1 MKKRLLA
8 MMMAIVMV
16 MTLLP
21 TSALAVGGDANAP
34 KTSVSVAPDS
44 PVQITKAVSAENGA
58 YKLTLDAYATGTV
71 STTDPTPS
79 DIVLVLDVSGSMA
92 DKLSD
97 KDRQTKLEALTSA
110 VNSFIDETAAQNAKI
125 TDDAKKNRIS
135 IVKFAG
141 DKSDNVGNDTYE
153 TGFIFTQT
161 NNYSQIVKGLTTVDP
176 AGQNSLQAEVNKLTA
191 AGATSADYGMELAQT
206 ALQGSAADR
215 HKVVVFFTDGEP
227 NHDNGFNVKVAAA
240 AINSAKTLKTD
251 GAKIYT
257 IGVMKGADPND
268 TNSNI
273 NKYMNA
279 VSSNY
284 PNASATV
291 TEYVFRPDEI
301 NITLGDSAEG
311 SYYKAASDASEL
323 THIFDEIST
332 EITSGVEADDT
343 SVLTDTISEYFVP
356 SGITAAADGKV
367 SGGVKVFKVEASG
380 TDAAPEWG
388 TPVDITGQVA
398 VTLKGKTIEVTGF
411 DYSDKGNLVVNK
423 NGNWQG
429 YKLQL
434 EFNIAADTACTT
446 WQSGTHYYP
455 TNVAGANNAENA
467 GLAYGEN
474 GKTELTESPEVAV
487 TAYSV
492 TYNGNGND
500 GGNAVT
506 DAKAYIPG
514 ATVTVQKNTFTKT
527 GYQFTAWNTQ
537 ANGEGTAY
545 TETFTMA
552 KENVDLY
559 AQWTKDESATK
570 KASYSVEYYK
580 DENKDDTQT
589 VQQDIW
595 VGDNILTVNKE
606 AINTTDKYAGYVFD
620 KTDPETIPDTIAD
633 KGVIKVYY
641 AKDENGDQIPDKYQA
656 LVKFESADATKGTVA
671 GTGAVQVFT
680 FKNAEGEYLTSGNV
694 TPSLANVTTT
704 PADGFAFDIWTKD
717 GEQADPSQ
725 LIPNVNGGTTII
737 FKANWKSN
745 VVTITFDA
753 NGGAWAADVANYT
766 MDADNKT
773 ASKTYKPSDKVEK
786 IATDPTNGTKKFVG
800 WGITADA
807 TEPLSLWVLGPKAAK
822 LKELT
827 KGTGI
832 LYAIWEDAAQPT
844 EKLNYTTCQHYIDE
858 KGNEVGTV
866 DVGGVDL
873 LALQGT
879 KISKLIQH
887 LEKDQNYFGQ
897 KYLYDR
903 TKTTVNDAEYKA
915 ETMTLNTNGTAIDLY
930 YYLDEWNDE
939 NDKVTGGDGTPDKY
953 QALVKFES
961 ADATKGTVTGEG
973 AVQVFTF
980 KDNATK
986 GDVTPALTN
995 VELQPKDGFVFD
1007 YWTKDNGTEPV
1018 DLATTIKD
1026 VPGGTTITF
1035 KANWKSNVVTITF
1048 DANGGAWAAD
1058 VAGYTMNADKTTA
1071 SKKFNLSDTVEKITP
1086 DPVQDGKKFSGWGVK
1101 LDENGK
1107 PSDKIVAYPLLETS
1121 ATAAAHKRI
1130 FDEKPIIFYAMWE
1143 DAAQP
1148 TEKLNYTI
1156 HQHYIGSNG
1165 KQDAQFNDELP
1176 KTASA
1181 GTKIS
1186 DLIPAEL
1193 QKNRKYYYQTYIYLS
1208 SETKI
1213 VNDNVA
1219 TPVADDTVLNKDN
1232 TQIHLYYYLDA
1243 WNDENNTL
1251 TGGDNIPDKYQ
1262 AVVTYKVVGGTWK
1275 DKTTDDQVQVFTL
1288 KTKNEE
1294 TGVWEDVTPAP
1305 VLGDTIPTGMIS
1317 SYSRTASQ
1325 SWDKDITKDTK
1336 VTESVTY
1343 TYTFTK
1349 GSSGGGGG
1357 SSSTH
1362 YYISLK
1368 KVDAQDGEALSGA
1381 KFGLYLD
1388 GKQIATAT
1396 SDRNGIVRFSMGSS
1410 NYRSLT
1416 DKSNLYCQELT
1427 APEGYKLSN
1436 EKIAVSKKDVSTS
1449 SSMSDKNAK
1458 TVKNSRSK
1466 TPSMLNGKDHFAY
1479 IVGYPDKTVHPQ
1491 SSITRAEVATIF
1503 FRLLTEETRTA
1514 NATKTNNYADVSSDK
1529 WYNQAVSTLS
1539 AMGIIKGDSRGNFN
1553 PNAPITRAEF
1563 AAIAAR
1569 FDKTEDVA
1577 VASFGDVATHWA
1589 KPEISVAA
1597 NNGWINGYTDG
1608 TFHPDSRITRAEA
1621 MAMINRV
1628 LQRLP
1633 ESKADLLDGMIQWSD
1648 NADTSKWYYLAVQEA
1663 TNSHYYELKAN
1674 QHEKWTK
1681 LRENRDWT
1689 ELEK

>member
-1 MKKRLLA
+1 

-21 TSALAVGGDANAP
+21 TSALAAGGDANAP

-92 DKLSD
+92 DKLSNT
-97 KDRQTKLEALTSA
+97 DRQTKLDALKNA
-110 VNSFIDETAAQNAKI
+110 VNSFIDETADQNAKI
-125 TDDAKKNRIS
+125 TDTAKKNRIS

-191 AGATSADYGMELAQT
+191 AGATSADYGMALAQT
-206 ALQGSAADR
+206 ALQDSTDR
-215 HKVVVFFTDGEP
+215 NKVVVFFTDGEP
-227 NHDNGFNVKVAAA
+227 NHDNGFDVKVAAT

-257 IGVMKGADPND
+257 IGVMEGADPD
-268 TNSNI
+268 DLNSNI
-273 NKYMNA
+273 DKYMNA

-291 TEYVFRPDEI
+291 TENWFTPDEI
-301 NITLGDSAEG
+301 NITLGDRAVG
-311 SYYKAASDASEL
+311 SYYKAASNADEL
-323 THIFDEIST
+323 TNIFGEIST

-367 SGGVKVFKVEASG
+367 NSGVKVFKVAASG
-380 TDAAPEWG
+380 TDATPAWG
-388 TPVDITGQVA
+388 TPEDITSKVT
-398 VTLKGKTIEVTGF
+398 VTLTGKTIEVTGF
-411 DYSDKGNLVVNK
+411 DYSDKDNLVVKK
-423 NGNWQG
+423 NGTWQG
-429 YKLQL
+429 HKLQL
-434 EFNIAADTACTT
+434 EFNVAADTACTT
-446 WQSGTHYYP
+446 WQRGTYNYP
-455 TNVAGANNAENA
+455 TNVAEAKNAKNA

-500 GGNAVT
+500 GGTVT

-514 ATVTVQKNTFTKT
+514 ATVTVQKNTFTKK
-527 GYQFTAWNTQ
+527 GYQFTEWQ
-537 ANGEGTAY
+537 APEGVTVTDNKFTMPAKNV
-545 TETFTMA
+545 TFT
-552 KENVDLY
+552 
-559 AQWTKDESATK
+559 AQWT
-570 KASYSVEYYK
+570 
-580 DENKDDTQT
+580 
-589 VQQDIW
+589 
-595 VGDNILTVNKE
+595 
-606 AINTTDKYAGYVFD
+606 
-620 KTDPETIPDTIAD
+620 
-633 KGVIKVYY
+633 
-641 AKDENGDQIPDKYQA
+641 
-656 LVKFESADATKGTVA
+656 
-671 GTGAVQVFT
+671 
-680 FKNAEGEYLTSGNV
+680 
-694 TPSLANVTTT
+694 ANDV
-704 PADGFAFDIWTKD
+704 
-717 GEQADPSQ
+717 
-725 LIPNVNGGTTII
+725 TII
-737 FKANWKSN
+737 
-745 VVTITFDA
+745 FDA
-753 NGGAWAADVANYT
+753 NGGAWAADVAGYT
-766 MDADNKT
+766 MNADKT
-773 ASKTYKPSDKVEK
+773 KASKTYKPSNVVTK
-786 IATDPTNGTKKFVG
+786 IPTDPVQAGKTFNGWYIMVSGKKEPVVWTSFIKAQLIHQHGGV
-800 WGITADA
+800 IYADW
-807 TEPLSLWVLGPKAAK
+807 TGAAPAGQC
-822 LKELT
+822 T
-827 KGTGI
+827 
-832 LYAIWEDAAQPT
+832 
-844 EKLNYTTCQHYIDE
+844 YTTRQHYINE
-858 KGNEVGTV
+858 KGVEELAVNITV
-866 DVGGVDL
+866 QS
-873 LALQGT
+873 AEKGT
-879 KISKLIQH
+879 KIFDLIKH
-887 LEKDQNYFGQ
+887 LENNQTYYGQNYF
-897 KYLYDR
+897 YDR

-1018 DLATTIKD
+1018 DPATTIKD

-1048 DANGGAWAAD
+1048 DANGGAWAAAVD
-1058 VAGYTMNADKTTA
+1058 GYKMGAENKTA
-1071 SKKFNLSDTVEKITP
+1071 SKKFKLSDTVEKITP
-1086 DPVQDGKKFSGWGVK
+1086 YPANGTKKFVGWGISADATEPLSLWVLSPKAAK
-1101 LDENGK
+1101 LKELTKGTG
-1107 PSDKIVAYPLLETS
+1107 IL
-1121 ATAAAHKRI
+1121 
-1130 FDEKPIIFYAMWE
+1130 YAIWE

-1275 DKTTDDQVQVFTL
+1275 DGKTDDQVQVFTL
-1288 KTKNEE
+1288 KTKNKE

-1305 VLGDTIPTGMIS
+1305 TLGNTIPTGMIS

-1449 SSMSDKNAK
+1449 SSTSDKNAK

-1466 TPSMLNGKDHFAY
+1466 TPSMLNGEDHFAY

-1514 NATKTNNYADVSSDK
+1514 NATKTNKYADVSSDN

-1577 VASFGDVATHWA
+1577 AASFGDVAMHWA

-1608 TFHPDSRITRAEA
+1608 TFHPDSKITRAEA

-1689 ELEK
+1689 QLEK

>member
-753 NGGAWAADVANYT
+753 NGGAWAADVA
-766 MDADNKT
+766 
-773 ASKTYKPSDKVEK
+773 
-786 IATDPTNGTKKFVG
+786 
-800 WGITADA
+800 
-807 TEPLSLWVLGPKAAK
+807 
-822 LKELT
+822 
-827 KGTGI
+827 
-832 LYAIWEDAAQPT
+832 
-844 EKLNYTTCQHYIDE
+844 
-858 KGNEVGTV
+858 
-866 DVGGVDL
+866 
-873 LALQGT
+873 
-879 KISKLIQH
+879 
-887 LEKDQNYFGQ
+887 
-897 KYLYDR
+897 
-903 TKTTVNDAEYKA
+903 
-915 ETMTLNTNGTAIDLY
+915 
-930 YYLDEWNDE
+930 
-939 NDKVTGGDGTPDKY
+939 
-953 QALVKFES
+953 
-961 ADATKGTVTGEG
+961 
-973 AVQVFTF
+973 
-980 KDNATK
+980 
-986 GDVTPALTN
+986 
-995 VELQPKDGFVFD
+995 
-1007 YWTKDNGTEPV
+1007 
-1018 DLATTIKD
+1018 
-1026 VPGGTTITF
+1026 
-1035 KANWKSNVVTITF
+1035 
-1048 DANGGAWAAD
+1048 
-1058 VAGYTMNADKTTA
+1058 GYTMNADKTTA

>member
-641 AKDENGDQIPDKYQA
+641 AKDENGDQI
-656 LVKFESADATKGTVA
+656 
-671 GTGAVQVFT
+671 
-680 FKNAEGEYLTSGNV
+680 
-694 TPSLANVTTT
+694 
-704 PADGFAFDIWTKD
+704 
-717 GEQADPSQ
+717 
-725 LIPNVNGGTTII
+725 
-737 FKANWKSN
+737 
-745 VVTITFDA
+745 
-753 NGGAWAADVANYT
+753 
-766 MDADNKT
+766 
-773 ASKTYKPSDKVEK
+773 
-786 IATDPTNGTKKFVG
+786 
-800 WGITADA
+800 
-807 TEPLSLWVLGPKAAK
+807 
-822 LKELT
+822 
-827 KGTGI
+827 
-832 LYAIWEDAAQPT
+832 
-844 EKLNYTTCQHYIDE
+844 
-858 KGNEVGTV
+858 
-866 DVGGVDL
+866 
-873 LALQGT
+873 
-879 KISKLIQH
+879 
-887 LEKDQNYFGQ
+887 
-897 KYLYDR
+897 
-903 TKTTVNDAEYKA
+903 
-915 ETMTLNTNGTAIDLY
+915 
-930 YYLDEWNDE
+930 
-939 NDKVTGGDGTPDKY
+939 PDKY

>member
-1 MKKRLLA
+1 M
-8 MMMAIVMV
+8 
-16 MTLLP
+16 
-21 TSALAVGGDANAP
+21 
-34 KTSVSVAPDS
+34 
-44 PVQITKAVSAENGA
+44 
-58 YKLTLDAYATGTV
+58 
-71 STTDPTPS
+71 
-79 DIVLVLDVSGSMA
+79 
-92 DKLSD
+92 
-97 KDRQTKLEALTSA
+97 
-110 VNSFIDETAAQNAKI
+110 
-125 TDDAKKNRIS
+125 
-135 IVKFAG
+135 
-141 DKSDNVGNDTYE
+141 
-153 TGFIFTQT
+153 
-161 NNYSQIVKGLTTVDP
+161 
-176 AGQNSLQAEVNKLTA
+176 
-191 AGATSADYGMELAQT
+191 
-206 ALQGSAADR
+206 
-215 HKVVVFFTDGEP
+215 
-227 NHDNGFNVKVAAA
+227 
-240 AINSAKTLKTD
+240 
-251 GAKIYT
+251 
-257 IGVMKGADPND
+257 
-268 TNSNI
+268 
-273 NKYMNA
+273 
-279 VSSNY
+279 
-284 PNASATV
+284 
-291 TEYVFRPDEI
+291 
-301 NITLGDSAEG
+301 
-311 SYYKAASDASEL
+311 
-323 THIFDEIST
+323 
-332 EITSGVEADDT
+332 
-343 SVLTDTISEYFVP
+343 
-356 SGITAAADGKV
+356 
-367 SGGVKVFKVEASG
+367 
-380 TDAAPEWG
+380 
-388 TPVDITGQVA
+388 
-398 VTLKGKTIEVTGF
+398 
-411 DYSDKGNLVVNK
+411 
-423 NGNWQG
+423 
-429 YKLQL
+429 
-434 EFNIAADTACTT
+434 
-446 WQSGTHYYP
+446 
-455 TNVAGANNAENA
+455 
-467 GLAYGEN
+467 
-474 GKTELTESPEVAV
+474 
-487 TAYSV
+487 
-492 TYNGNGND
+492 
-500 GGNAVT
+500 
-506 DAKAYIPG
+506 
-514 ATVTVQKNTFTKT
+514 
-527 GYQFTAWNTQ
+527 
-537 ANGEGTAY
+537 
-545 TETFTMA
+545 
-552 KENVDLY
+552 
-559 AQWTKDESATK
+559 
-570 KASYSVEYYK
+570 
-580 DENKDDTQT
+580 
-589 VQQDIW
+589 
-595 VGDNILTVNKE
+595 
-606 AINTTDKYAGYVFD
+606 
-620 KTDPETIPDTIAD
+620 
-633 KGVIKVYY
+633 
-641 AKDENGDQIPDKYQA
+641 
-656 LVKFESADATKGTVA
+656 
-671 GTGAVQVFT
+671 
-680 FKNAEGEYLTSGNV
+680 
-694 TPSLANVTTT
+694 
-704 PADGFAFDIWTKD
+704 
-717 GEQADPSQ
+717 
-725 LIPNVNGGTTII
+725 
-737 FKANWKSN
+737 
-745 VVTITFDA
+745 
-753 NGGAWAADVANYT
+753 
-766 MDADNKT
+766 
-773 ASKTYKPSDKVEK
+773 
-786 IATDPTNGTKKFVG
+786 
-800 WGITADA
+800 
-807 TEPLSLWVLGPKAAK
+807 
-822 LKELT
+822 
-827 KGTGI
+827 
-832 LYAIWEDAAQPT
+832 
-844 EKLNYTTCQHYIDE
+844 
-858 KGNEVGTV
+858 
-866 DVGGVDL
+866 
-873 LALQGT
+873 
-879 KISKLIQH
+879 
-887 LEKDQNYFGQ
+887 
-897 KYLYDR
+897 
-903 TKTTVNDAEYKA
+903 
-915 ETMTLNTNGTAIDLY
+915 
-930 YYLDEWNDE
+930 
-939 NDKVTGGDGTPDKY
+939 
-953 QALVKFES
+953 KFES

-1193 QKNRKYYYQTYIYLS
+1193 QENRKYYYQTYIYLS

>member
-1 MKKRLLA
+1 ME
-8 MMMAIVMV
+8 
-16 MTLLP
+16 
-21 TSALAVGGDANAP
+21 TSA
-34 KTSVSVAPDS
+34 
-44 PVQITKAVSAENGA
+44 
-58 YKLTLDAYATGTV
+58 
-71 STTDPTPS
+71 
-79 DIVLVLDVSGSMA
+79 
-92 DKLSD
+92 
-97 KDRQTKLEALTSA
+97 
-110 VNSFIDETAAQNAKI
+110 
-125 TDDAKKNRIS
+125 
-135 IVKFAG
+135 
-141 DKSDNVGNDTYE
+141 
-153 TGFIFTQT
+153 
-161 NNYSQIVKGLTTVDP
+161 
-176 AGQNSLQAEVNKLTA
+176 
-191 AGATSADYGMELAQT
+191 
-206 ALQGSAADR
+206 
-215 HKVVVFFTDGEP
+215 
-227 NHDNGFNVKVAAA
+227 
-240 AINSAKTLKTD
+240 
-251 GAKIYT
+251 
-257 IGVMKGADPND
+257 
-268 TNSNI
+268 
-273 NKYMNA
+273 
-279 VSSNY
+279 
-284 PNASATV
+284 
-291 TEYVFRPDEI
+291 
-301 NITLGDSAEG
+301 
-311 SYYKAASDASEL
+311 
-323 THIFDEIST
+323 
-332 EITSGVEADDT
+332 
-343 SVLTDTISEYFVP
+343 
-356 SGITAAADGKV
+356 TAAAHKR
-367 SGGVKVFKVEASG
+367 
-380 TDAAPEWG
+380 
-388 TPVDITGQVA
+388 I
-398 VTLKGKTIEVTGF
+398 
-411 DYSDKGNLVVNK
+411 
-423 NGNWQG
+423 
-429 YKLQL
+429 
-434 EFNIAADTACTT
+434 
-446 WQSGTHYYP
+446 
-455 TNVAGANNAENA
+455 
-467 GLAYGEN
+467 
-474 GKTELTESPEVAV
+474 
-487 TAYSV
+487 
-492 TYNGNGND
+492 
-500 GGNAVT
+500 
-506 DAKAYIPG
+506 
-514 ATVTVQKNTFTKT
+514 
-527 GYQFTAWNTQ
+527 
-537 ANGEGTAY
+537 
-545 TETFTMA
+545 
-552 KENVDLY
+552 
-559 AQWTKDESATK
+559 
-570 KASYSVEYYK
+570 
-580 DENKDDTQT
+580 
-589 VQQDIW
+589 
-595 VGDNILTVNKE
+595 
-606 AINTTDKYAGYVFD
+606 FD
-620 KTDPETIPDTIAD
+620 KNP
-633 KGVIKVYY
+633 
-641 AKDENGDQIPDKYQA
+641 
-656 LVKFESADATKGTVA
+656 
-671 GTGAVQVFT
+671 
-680 FKNAEGEYLTSGNV
+680 
-694 TPSLANVTTT
+694 
-704 PADGFAFDIWTKD
+704 
-717 GEQADPSQ
+717 
-725 LIPNVNGGTTII
+725 II
-737 FKANWKSN
+737 F
-745 VVTITFDA
+745 
-753 NGGAWAADVANYT
+753 
-766 MDADNKT
+766 
-773 ASKTYKPSDKVEK
+773 
-786 IATDPTNGTKKFVG
+786 
-800 WGITADA
+800 
-807 TEPLSLWVLGPKAAK
+807 
-822 LKELT
+822 
-827 KGTGI
+827 
-832 LYAIWEDAAQPT
+832 YAMWDDAAQPT
-844 EKLNYTTCQHYIDE
+844 EKLNYTTRQHYINE
-858 KGNEVGTV
+858 KGVEELAVNITV
-866 DVGGVDL
+866 QS
-873 LALQGT
+873 AEKGT

-887 LEKDQNYFGQ
+887 LENNQTYYGQNYF
-897 KYLYDR
+897 YDR
-903 TKTTVNDAEYKA
+903 TKTTVNE
-915 ETMTLNTNGTAIDLY
+915 NTPYNADMKLTDGTAIDLY

>member
-1 MKKRLLA
+1 MKKRMLA

-21 TSALAVGGDANAP
+21 TSALAAGGDTNAP

-92 DKLSD
+92 DKLSNT
-97 KDRQTKLEALTSA
+97 DRQTKLDALKNA
-110 VNSFIDETAAQNAKI
+110 VNSFINETADQNAKI
-125 TDDAKKNRIS
+125 TNDAKKNRIS

-141 DKSDNVGNDTYE
+141 DKSGKVGNDYNRGE
-153 TGFIFTQT
+153 
-161 NNYSQIVKGLTTVDP
+161 NYSQIVQELTTVDS
-176 AGQNSLQAEVNKLTA
+176 AGQTSLQVAVNELTA

-206 ALQGSAADR
+206 ALRDSTDR
-215 HKVVVFFTDGEP
+215 NKVVVFFTDGEP
-227 NHDNGFNVKVAAA
+227 NRYSGFDDKVAAA
-240 AINSAKTLKTD
+240 AINSAKTLKTA

-257 IGVMKGADPND
+257 IGVMEGANPSD

-279 VSSNY
+279 MSSNY
-284 PNASATV
+284 PNATANKKIW
-291 TEYVFRPDEI
+291 EWKW
-301 NITLGDSAEG
+301 NITLGDPAEG
-311 SYYKAASDASEL
+311 SYYKAASSANEL
-323 THIFDEIST
+323 TNIFGEIST
-332 EITSGVEADDT
+332 EITSDVEADGT

-356 SGITAAADGKV
+356 SGIEADTNGTV
-367 SGGVKVFKVEASG
+367 SGGVKVYKVAASG
-380 TDAAPEWG
+380 TDEAPEWG
-388 TPVDITGQVA
+388 TPVDITSLVT
-398 VTLKGKTIEVTGF
+398 VTLNGKTIEVTGF
-411 DYSDKGNLVVNK
+411 NYSDKDNLVVKK

-434 EFNIAADTACTT
+434 EFNIAADKECTT
-446 WQSGTHYYP
+446 WKSGMHYYP
-455 TNVAGANNAENA
+455 TNVAGTNNAENA

-474 GKTELTESPEVAV
+474 GKTELTESPAVAV

-492 TYNGNGND
+492 TYNGNGST

-527 GYQFTAWNTQ
+527 GYRFTAWNTQ
-537 ANGEGTAY
+537 ANGEGTPY
-545 TETFTMA
+545 TDTFTMA
-552 KENVDLY
+552 NENVTLY
-559 AQWTKDESATK
+559 AQWAKDENATK

-580 DENKDDTQT
+580 DGKKDDTQT

-595 VGDNILTVNKE
+595 VGSNTLTVNK
-606 AINTTDKYAGYVFD
+606 ADINTKDKYAGYVFE
-620 KTDPETIPDTIAD
+620 KTEPASIPETIEDN
-633 KGVIKVYY
+633 GVIKVYY

-656 LVKFESADATKGTVA
+656 LVKFESADAK
-671 GTGAVQVFT
+671 
-680 FKNAEGEYLTSGNV
+680 
-694 TPSLANVTTT
+694 
-704 PADGFAFDIWTKD
+704 
-717 GEQADPSQ
+717 
-725 LIPNVNGGTTII
+725 
-737 FKANWKSN
+737 
-745 VVTITFDA
+745 
-753 NGGAWAADVANYT
+753 
-766 MDADNKT
+766 
-773 ASKTYKPSDKVEK
+773 
-786 IATDPTNGTKKFVG
+786 
-800 WGITADA
+800 
-807 TEPLSLWVLGPKAAK
+807 
-822 LKELT
+822 
-827 KGTGI
+827 
-832 LYAIWEDAAQPT
+832 
-844 EKLNYTTCQHYIDE
+844 
-858 KGNEVGTV
+858 
-866 DVGGVDL
+866 
-873 LALQGT
+873 
-879 KISKLIQH
+879 
-887 LEKDQNYFGQ
+887 
-897 KYLYDR
+897 
-903 TKTTVNDAEYKA
+903 
-915 ETMTLNTNGTAIDLY
+915 
-930 YYLDEWNDE
+930 
-939 NDKVTGGDGTPDKY
+939 
-953 QALVKFES
+953 
-961 ADATKGTVTGEG
+961 KGTVTGEG

-980 KDNATK
+980 KDTDGKYLTSGN
-986 GDVTPALTN
+986 VTPSLDN
-995 VELQPKDGFVFD
+995 VTTTPATGFVFD

-1018 DLATTIKD
+1018 DPATTIKD

-1048 DANGGAWAAD
+1048 DANGGAWAAAVD
-1058 VAGYTMNADKTTA
+1058 GYKMGAENKTA
-1071 SKKFNLSDTVEKITP
+1071 SKKFKLSDTVEKITP
-1086 DPVQDGKKFSGWGVK
+1086 NPANGTKKFVGWGINADATEPLSLWVLSPKAAK
-1101 LDENGK
+1101 LKELTKGTG
-1107 PSDKIVAYPLLETS
+1107 IL
-1121 ATAAAHKRI
+1121 
-1130 FDEKPIIFYAMWE
+1130 YAIWE

-1193 QKNRKYYYQTYIYLS
+1193 QKDREYYYQTYIYLS

-1243 WNDENNTL
+1243 WNDKDDTL
-1251 TGGDNIPDKYQ
+1251 TGGDDIPDKYQ

-1275 DKTTDDQVQVFTL
+1275 DGKTDDQVQVFTL
-1288 KTKNEE
+1288 KTKNKE

-1305 VLGDTIPTGMIS
+1305 TLGNTIPTGMIS

-1449 SSMSDKNAK
+1449 SSTSDKNAK

-1503 FRLLTEETRTA
+1503 FRLLTDETRTA

-1577 VASFGDVATHWA
+1577 AASFGDVAMHWA

>member
-1 MKKRLLA
+1 M
-8 MMMAIVMV
+8 
-16 MTLLP
+16 
-21 TSALAVGGDANAP
+21 
-34 KTSVSVAPDS
+34 
-44 PVQITKAVSAENGA
+44 
-58 YKLTLDAYATGTV
+58 
-71 STTDPTPS
+71 
-79 DIVLVLDVSGSMA
+79 VLDVSGSM
-92 DKLSD
+92 DETFGG
-97 KDRQTKLEALTSA
+97 QTKLVALKNA
-110 VNSFIDETAAQNAKI
+110 VNRFIDETADQNAKI
-125 TDDAKKNRIS
+125 TDTAKKNRIS

-191 AGATSADYGMELAQT
+191 AGATSADYGMALAQT
-206 ALQGSAADR
+206 ALQDSTDR
-215 HKVVVFFTDGEP
+215 NKVVVFFTDGEP
-227 NHDNGFNVKVAAA
+227 NHDNGFDVKVAAA
-240 AINSAKTLKTD
+240 AINSAKTLKTA

-257 IGVMKGADPND
+257 IGVMKGADPSD

-284 PNASATV
+284 PNATANK
-291 TEYVFRPDEI
+291 EGWKW
-301 NITLGDSAEG
+301 NITLGDPAEG
-311 SYYKAASDASEL
+311 NYYKAANNASEL
-323 THIFDEIST
+323 ANIFGEIST
-332 EITSGVEADDT
+332 EITSGVAADGT

-388 TPVDITGQVA
+388 TPVDITGHVA

-411 DYSDKGNLVVNK
+411 DYSDKDNLVVKK

-434 EFNIAADTACTT
+434 EFNIAADKECTT
-446 WQSGTHYYP
+446 WQSGTKNYP
-455 TNVAGANNAENA
+455 TNVAEENNEKNA
-467 GLAYGEN
+467 GLAYGDSD
-474 GKTELTESPEVAV
+474 KIQLTESPEVAV

-492 TYNGNGND
+492 AYHGNGSD
-500 GGNAVT
+500 GGTVT

-514 ATVTVQKNTFTKT
+514 ATVTVQKNTFTKK
-527 GYQFTAWNTQ
+527 GYQFTEWQ
-537 ANGEGTAY
+537 APEGVTVTDNKFTMPAKNV
-545 TETFTMA
+545 TFT
-552 KENVDLY
+552 
-559 AQWTKDESATK
+559 AQWT
-570 KASYSVEYYK
+570 
-580 DENKDDTQT
+580 
-589 VQQDIW
+589 
-595 VGDNILTVNKE
+595 
-606 AINTTDKYAGYVFD
+606 
-620 KTDPETIPDTIAD
+620 
-633 KGVIKVYY
+633 
-641 AKDENGDQIPDKYQA
+641 
-656 LVKFESADATKGTVA
+656 
-671 GTGAVQVFT
+671 
-680 FKNAEGEYLTSGNV
+680 
-694 TPSLANVTTT
+694 AN
-704 PADGFAFDIWTKD
+704 D
-717 GEQADPSQ
+717 
-725 LIPNVNGGTTII
+725 
-737 FKANWKSN
+737 
-745 VVTITFDA
+745 VTITFNA
-753 NGGAWAADVANYT
+753 NGGEWAENANVDDYMLINNNT
-766 MDADNKT
+766 K
-773 ASKTYKPSDKVEK
+773 ASKTYQPSEAVAK
-786 IATDPTNGTKKFVG
+786 IATDPVWNGYTFNG
-800 WGITADA
+800 WYVKIPGKTGEEPEKYFITVWDA
-807 TEPLSLWVLGPKAAK
+807 TLQAQRIQEYGGV
-822 LKELT
+822 
-827 KGTGI
+827 I
-832 LYAIWEDAAQPT
+832 YADWDDAAQPT
-844 EKLNYTTCQHYIDE
+844 EKLNYTTRQHYINE
-858 KGNEVGTV
+858 KGVEKLAVNITVQSAEKGTE
-866 DVGGVDL
+866 
-873 LALQGT
+873 
-879 KISKLIQH
+879 ISKLIQH
-887 LEKDQNYFGQ
+887 LETDQTYYGQ
-897 KYLYDR
+897 KYLYDD
-903 TKTTVNDAEYKA
+903 TKTTVNGVAYAK
-915 ETMTLNTNGTAIDLY
+915 TMTLDTKGTAIDLY
-930 YYLDEWNDE
+930 YYLDEWND
-939 NDKVTGGDGTPDKY
+939 K
-953 QALVKFES
+953 
-961 ADATKGTVTGEG
+961 
-973 AVQVFTF
+973 
-980 KDNATK
+980 
-986 GDVTPALTN
+986 
-995 VELQPKDGFVFD
+995 
-1007 YWTKDNGTEPV
+1007 
-1018 DLATTIKD
+1018 
-1026 VPGGTTITF
+1026 
-1035 KANWKSNVVTITF
+1035 
-1048 DANGGAWAAD
+1048 
-1058 VAGYTMNADKTTA
+1058 
-1071 SKKFNLSDTVEKITP
+1071 
-1086 DPVQDGKKFSGWGVK
+1086 
-1101 LDENGK
+1101 
-1107 PSDKIVAYPLLETS
+1107 
-1121 ATAAAHKRI
+1121 
-1130 FDEKPIIFYAMWE
+1130 
-1143 DAAQP
+1143 
-1148 TEKLNYTI
+1148 
-1156 HQHYIGSNG
+1156 
-1165 KQDAQFNDELP
+1165 
-1176 KTASA
+1176 
-1181 GTKIS
+1181 
-1186 DLIPAEL
+1186 
-1193 QKNRKYYYQTYIYLS
+1193 
-1208 SETKI
+1208 
-1213 VNDNVA
+1213 
-1219 TPVADDTVLNKDN
+1219 
-1232 TQIHLYYYLDA
+1232 
-1243 WNDENNTL
+1243 NNTL
-1251 TGGDNIPDKYQ
+1251 TGGDGTHDCQQAVVNFLADPNGSVDKDSEKTTQVFTLKKGEDGKYSDSVTPANVTPIPNENFVFDIWTKDNGETGVNPFVAQTLNGGDKVTYTAHFAADKIGPKNEPDGIPDKYQ

-1275 DKTTDDQVQVFTL
+1275 DGKTDAQVQVFTL
-1288 KTKNEE
+1288 KTKNKE
-1294 TGVWEDVTPAP
+1294 TGVWEDANPAP

-1317 SYSRTASQ
+1317 SYSKTASQ

-1357 SSSTH
+1357 SSTH

-1577 VASFGDVATHWA
+1577 AASFGDVAMHWA

-1608 TFHPDSRITRAEA
+1608 TFHPDSKITRAEA